1 MSESATSAS
10 GRIEAFD
17 GIRGT
22 AYILIIMA
30 HGWTLFP
37 YERIENTPAI
47 AWMFVNG
54 GLAVSIF
61 LIFGGYFA
69 ARSLLVDIEYT
80 TPRLTGAWL
89 GRRLVR
95 VSVAVY
101 LLLAAVLVVTYFEE
115 PRPYTSSQTT
125 NSVVSVA
132 THTWNWF
139 LIDDPL
145 GARSDLGHLWYVSV
159 YVQVLI
165 MLAVIFYILRRH
177 LRVLTVVL
185 VIAIIAVTIWRADV
199 VANEP
204 LATALLK
211 TTTRMDGVL
220 WGALLA
226 ILMPHLHRVRP
237 YARIIASA
245 AAIAIVVLWITGSG
259 VNYFQLHG
267 AVFNAAVVAL
277 MIGIS
282 YAPPGFGLSRALGSV
297 PLRTIGRRSLT
308 IYVWHYTLFWTISR
322 HTQDWHWAERTVIAL
337 ALLAIIVEV
346 VHRRVDEPLR
356 RWLEVNLVSRP
367 PTESVKS

>member
-1 MSESATSAS
+1 MSATTTSTT

-17 GIRGT
+17 GIRGI
-22 AYILIIMA
+22 AYVLIIMA

-37 YERIENTPAI
+37 YDRIENTPAI
-47 AWMFVNG
+47 SWLFVNG

-69 ARSLLVDIEYT
+69 ARSLLVGIDHT
-80 TPRLTGAWL
+80 TPQLTAAWL
-89 GRRLVR
+89 GRRVIR
-95 VSVAVY
+95 VTAAVY
-101 LLLAAVLVVTYFEE
+101 LLLAAVLVVTYFES
-115 PRPYTSSQTT
+115 PRPYTSEQTT

-139 LIDDPL
+139 LDDDPL
-145 GARSDLGHLWYVSV
+145 AARSDLGHLWYVSV
-159 YVQVLI
+159 YVQVLV
-165 MLAVIFYILRRH
+165 MLAVVFYLLRH
-177 LRVLTVVL
+177 HVRVLAGVL
-185 VIAIIAVTIWRADV
+185 VVGIIAVTIWRADV

-204 LATALLK
+204 LTSALLK
-211 TTTRMDGVL
+211 TTTRMDGML

-226 ILMPHLHRVRP
+226 IAMPHLHRVKP
-237 YARIIASA
+237 HARLIASGA
-245 AAIAIVVLWITGSG
+245 GVAIIVLWITSSG

-267 AVFNAAVVAL
+267 AVFNLSVVTL
-277 MIGIS
+277 MVGIS
-282 YAPPGFGLSRALGSV
+282 YAPRGFGLSRALGSL

-322 HTQDWHWAERTVIAL
+322 HTEDWHWAERTVIAL
-337 ALLAIIVEV
+337 ALLAIIVEI

-367 PTESVKS
+367 PAESVKA